1 MESDHD
7 PVHIF
12 SIYEPIA
19 RSTKFLYLPVTEKN
33 EDLTPEQIFA
43 AEKRVQKSVPSTTAV
58 VRYLGIGMSAI
69 SMNAPDQDDFH
80 WGPREE

>member
-1 MESDHD
+1 MESNHG
-7 PVHIF
+7 PVHIY
-12 SIYEPIA
+12 SVYEPIA

-58 VRYLGIGMSAI
+58 VRYLGIGERAVSVT
-69 SMNAPDQDDFH
+69 APDQDDFH
-80 WGPREE
+80 WEPRDA